1 MWLSFFSL
9 SVERRPDHGADGRE
23 QASPG
28 PSTRV
33 GGDPEGVSSRQYE
46 HPPGSSGVGWRERKD
61 QVDLCTLKE
70 ELRSREEEMKR
81 LRQRVEMLD
90 VGTERAC

>member
-1 MWLSFFSL
+1 MWRCFSSL
-9 SVERRPDHGADGRE
+9 SVERRSDHRVDGRE

-28 PSTRV
+28 PSSRV
-33 GGDPEGVSSRQYE
+33 GGDPEGVSSRQHE
-46 HPPGSSGVGWRERKD
+46 HPPGSSGVAWCERKE

-90 VGTERAC
+90 VGTEEM

>member
-1 MWLSFFSL
+1 M
-9 SVERRPDHGADGRE
+9 
-23 QASPG
+23 
-28 PSTRV
+28 
-33 GGDPEGVSSRQYE
+33 
-46 HPPGSSGVGWRERKD
+46 GWRERKE

-90 VGTERAC
+90 VGTRRVC

>member
-1 MWLSFFSL
+1 M
-9 SVERRPDHGADGRE
+9 
-23 QASPG
+23 
-28 PSTRV
+28 
-33 GGDPEGVSSRQYE
+33 
-46 HPPGSSGVGWRERKD
+46 GWRERKE

-90 VGTERAC
+90 VGTERACQVDGAERERAHPSAATPAIASHCQRRCECQW